1 LCKVEYARKTLERD
15 FCLVGHENLS
25 LDSLRAGWELVTQG
39 ILGFTEVAHYIP
51 LLVSLLSYDY
61 SVHIDCIL
69 PGQSGS
75 KVVKILGV
83 LWLRVKLEVQV
94 INLTRH
100 TLSLKALIALHAE
113 FSLTCGSGLDNPQR

>member
-1 LCKVEYARKTLERD
+1 MEVVHYA
-15 FCLVGHENLS
+15 
-25 LDSLRAGWELVTQG
+25 
-39 ILGFTEVAHYIP
+39 P
-51 LLVSLLSYDY
+51 LLVILLSCVY

-75 KVVKILGV
+75 KVVKTPSV
-83 LWLRVKLEVQV
+83 LWLRVRLEIQV

-113 FSLTCGSGLDNPQR
+113 FSLTCGRGLNNPQR